1 MFRPIAAYIGL
12 RNVSAKNSNAFISF
26 ISLISMLGVILGVA
40 VLILVLSVMNG
51 FEQQTKIKILG
62 ILPQVA
68 VFSPNRLPDWQ
79 DLAIQAQQQDSNI
92 QTIAPFSR
100 TQCMVSTPQGGV
112 FTILLTGIVPE
123 YEKKLS
129 IVDDQMIEGNFE
141 SLSQQKNNIIIGKA
155 LAESL
160 KIKLG
165 DQITVILPQGTN
177 SASGVIPRYT
187 QFTVSGI
194 YKLRS
199 DPEKIFAYAPMETV
213 NAILNQPQGAQGLRF
228 KLKDV
233 FKAPQTAEKAIQLN
247 QGLTAQN
254 WTMTNGNMFKIL
266 RMQKTMIAM
275 ILAFIILVAGFN
287 LVSSLIMMVTERTS
301 EIAILKTI
309 GASRNLIV
317 KIFIFQGSI
326 IAIIGTLTGGLLGLG
341 LAMSIGTISRW
352 VNTTFN
358 LDLFGTYFVT
368 ELPSN
373 PQAGEILLVI
383 IGSTL
388 VAVLATIY
396 PAYKAANIQPVQGL
410 KAE

>member
-1 MFRPIAAYIGL
+1 
-12 RNVSAKNSNAFISF
+12 
-26 ISLISMLGVILGVA
+26 
-40 VLILVLSVMNG
+40 
-51 FEQQTKIKILG
+51 
-62 ILPQVA
+62 
-68 VFSPNRLPDWQ
+68 
-79 DLAIQAQQQDSNI
+79 
-92 QTIAPFSR
+92 
-100 TQCMVSTPQGGV
+100 
-112 FTILLTGIVPE
+112 
-123 YEKKLS
+123 
-129 IVDDQMIEGNFE
+129 
-141 SLSQQKNNIIIGKA
+141 
-155 LAESL
+155 
-160 KIKLG
+160 
-165 DQITVILPQGTN
+165 
-177 SASGVIPRYT
+177 
-187 QFTVSGI
+187 
-194 YKLRS
+194 
-199 DPEKIFAYAPMETV
+199 
-213 NAILNQPQGAQGLRF
+213 
-228 KLKDV
+228 
-233 FKAPQTAEKAIQLN
+233 
-247 QGLTAQN
+247 
-254 WTMTNGNMFKIL
+254 MTNGNMFKIL

-301 EIAILKTI
+301 EIAILKTR

-352 VNTTFN
+352 VNITFN

>member
-12 RNVSAKNSNAFISF
+12 RNVSAKNSNVFISF
-26 ISLISMLGVILGVA
+26 ISLISMLGMILGVA
-40 VLILVLSVMNG
+40 VLIIVLSVMNG
-51 FEQQTKIKILG
+51 FEEQTKIKILG

-68 VFSPNRLPDWQ
+68 VFSPNRLPDWRN
-79 DLAIQAQQQDSNI
+79 LAIQAQQQDSNI
-92 QTIAPFSR
+92 QMIAPFSR
-100 TQCMVSTPQGGV
+100 TQCMISTPQGGV
-112 FTILLTGIVPE
+112 FTLLLSGIVPE

-129 IVDDQMIEGNFE
+129 IVDDQIIAGSFE
-141 SLSQQKNNIIIGKA
+141 SLSEQKNNIIIGKT

-160 KIKLG
+160 KVKLG
-165 DQITVILPQGTN
+165 DQVTIILPQGTN
-177 SASGVIPRYT
+177 SAAGVIPRYT

-194 YKLRS
+194 YKLRPDS
-199 DPEKIFAYAPMETV
+199 EKILAYAPMETV

-233 FKAPQTAEKAIQLN
+233 FIAPQTAEKAIQLR

-254 WTMTNGNMFKIL
+254 WTMTNGDMFKIL

-287 LVSSLIMMVTERTS
+287 LVSSLIMVVTEKTS

-309 GASRNLIV
+309 GASRNVIV
-317 KIFIFQGSI
+317 NIFIFQGSV
-326 IAIIGTLTGGLLGLG
+326 IAIIGTLAGGLLGLS

-358 LDLFGTYFVT
+358 LDLFASYFVT

-373 PQAGEILLVI
+373 PRVGEILLVMV
-383 IGSTL
+383 GSSL
-388 VAVLATIY
+388 LAVLAAIY
-396 PAYKAANIQPVQGL
+396 PAYKAANIRPVQGL

>member
-12 RNVSAKNSNAFISF
+12 RNVSAKNHNGFISF
-26 ISLISMLGVILGVA
+26 ISLISMLGMILGVA
-40 VLILVLSVMNG
+40 VLIIVLSVMNG
-51 FEQQTKIKILG
+51 FEEQTKIKILG

-79 DLAIQAQQQDSNI
+79 NLAIQAQQQDSNI
-92 QTIAPFSR
+92 QMIAPFSR

-112 FTILLTGIVPE
+112 FTLLLSGIVPE
-123 YEKKLS
+123 YEKRLS
-129 IVDDQMIEGNFE
+129 IVDDQIIAGNFE
-141 SLSQQKNNIIIGKA
+141 SLSEQKNNIIIGKT

-160 KIKLG
+160 KVKLG
-165 DQITVILPQGTN
+165 DQVTIILPQGTN
-177 SASGVIPRYT
+177 SAAGVIPHYT

-194 YKLRS
+194 YKLRPDS
-199 DPEKIFAYAPMETV
+199 EKILAYAPMETV

-233 FKAPQTAEKAIQLN
+233 FIAPQTAEKAIQLK

-254 WTMTNGNMFKIL
+254 WTMTNGEMFKIL

-287 LVSSLIMMVTERTS
+287 LVSSLIMVVTEKTS

-317 KIFIFQGSI
+317 NIFIFQGSV
-326 IAIIGTLTGGLLGLG
+326 IAIIGTVMGGLLGVG

-358 LDLFGTYFVT
+358 LDLFASYFIT

-373 PQAGEILLVI
+373 PRVGEILLVM
-383 IGSTL
+383 IGSSL
-388 VAVLATIY
+388 MAMLAAIY
-396 PAYKAANIQPVQGL
+396 PAYKAANIRPVQGL